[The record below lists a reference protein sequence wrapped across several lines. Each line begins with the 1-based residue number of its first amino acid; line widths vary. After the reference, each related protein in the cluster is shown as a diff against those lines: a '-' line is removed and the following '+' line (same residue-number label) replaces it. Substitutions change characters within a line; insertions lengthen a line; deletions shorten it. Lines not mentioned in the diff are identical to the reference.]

1 MAQNRTIAVGRLA
14 PSPLVCARVRL
25 SHLILLLLPRTQTS
39 LSLDENVRAKEGGKE
54 TTRATS
60 GISCFQD
67 GDKSNGGRIW
77 NC

>member
-39 LSLDENVRAKEGGKE
+39 LSRGKCARKGRREGDNARDVWHILFSRWRQE
-54 TTRATS
+54 
-60 GISCFQD
+60 
-67 GDKSNGGRIW
+67 
-77 NC
+77 